1 MSISGAI
8 TLIVFVMLSLGNGA
22 GCWRCV
28 LDHVVMGRIWILGL
42 FSHQIWNKGSVF
54 PGFLGCWSCQTM
66 CQNNVM
72 RFISKEKIRRN
83 CISSLR
89 AIDFIA
95 PLSFF
100 VHLRLYLHPQIC
112 LHGLRQ
118 GAIYLHLQHFLSF
131 STFCWCNKSSVV
143 SGDPCLWCVC
153 PQFALENRLRS
164 STINFPERGPV
175 FVT

>member
-1 MSISGAI
+1 
-8 TLIVFVMLSLGNGA
+8 
-22 GCWRCV
+22 
-28 LDHVVMGRIWILGL
+28 
-42 FSHQIWNKGSVF
+42 
-54 PGFLGCWSCQTM
+54 M
-66 CQNNVM
+66 CQNNIM
-72 RFISKEKIRRN
+72 RFISKEKMRRN

-112 LHGLRQ
+112 LCGLRQ

-143 SGDPCLWCVC
+143 SGDLCLWHVC

-175 FVT
+175 FVTLKKNTDCGRNEIGWEWIRVPLLSAVDEQRRRMLSDLSMKP